1 MKTFFSSLFAPFLPN
16 TRMPADKKTYSKTC
30 FSNPPK
36 MEIFFQN
43 LLFAINQRYKKQI
56 IQYFKILQKKIRA
69 ADMRENIVSCKKLLE
84 SCFREL

>member
-56 IQYFKILQKKIRA
+56 IQYFKILQKCYNWCVKLEIFKILLFL
-69 ADMRENIVSCKKLLE
+69 VS
-84 SCFREL
+84 